1 MAKKSPEYWQKRFEQ
16 VLIDSEKLS
25 VNYEKEMAKIYAEVV
40 ENTQKQLESFYQRY
54 SNETGL
60 DLAEVKKRLDP
71 SSLKRFKD
79 QQKIYLRE
87 VEKLVKKG
95 VPLKQYSQQL
105 KELSARAYVTKLQ
118 EIQYNLNSEI
128 NILTGKQQTNLQ
140 AHMKDTYLQ
149 GYFKSVFELQK
160 GMGFGVSFTVPNNED
175 VQKVLSTPWSGN
187 NYADAIW
194 KNKAK
199 LTQWLNTDLPRHFAS
214 GASVQRM
221 ASDLRKKLDTD
232 QKSAIRLVR
241 TETNY
246 ISNQSTMDAY
256 KNYGIKKYQILA
268 TLDGRTSETCR
279 DMDGRI
285 FDVKDKKVGI
295 NMPPF
300 HPYCR
305 TTTVA
310 YFEDEDLSDME
321 RVARDEDGHKY
332 KVPASMDYSQWN
344 AKYGQ
349 GAPIKKGKTA
359 PEEPVLIAK
368 AVEPKQGT
376 QIPPEQREYKS
387 LTQDDIDEWS
397 SNVLPKLTPEQEK
410 VLYNY
415 TDNSYYD
422 INEYLRGKISF
433 KDPDII
439 NEIDIIKSSMQ
450 ELPQD
455 AKLWRIMNK
464 YDFLKTF
471 KDDSLFNLRGT
482 NDLAVWEQKLLGKN
496 FTDMGFQSTSWTG
509 ASNYIQGR
517 VGDFSVLFR
526 IKAPK
531 GTKAF
536 PVEKFAMI
544 KEEKEIILNAGNK
557 YTITGIKKKEL
568 PKGGTQIIVDLL
580 LHEGL

>member
-175 VQKVLSTPWSGN
+175 VQKVLSTPWSGT

-256 KNYGIKKYQILA
+256 KNYGITKYQILA
-268 TLDGRTSETCR
+268 TLDARTSETCR

-344 AKYGQ
+344 LKYGQ
-349 GAPIKKGKTA
+349 GAPVKKGKTA
-359 PEEPVLIAK
+359 PEKPVLVQQATTQ
-368 AVEPKQGT
+368 VEGTTIPKEE
-376 QIPPEQREYKS
+376 PNYKDF
-387 LTQDDIDEWS
+387 T
-397 SNVLPKLTPEQEK
+397 QEK
-410 VLYNY
+410 VDDWSHDVVPELTDEQKSVLYEY
-415 TDNSYYD
+415 TGVHYGPINSH
-422 INEYLRGKISF
+422 LRKGYTYP
-433 KDPDII
+433 DPDILK
-439 NEIDIIKSSMQ
+439 EIDIIRSAMKQMP
-450 ELPQD
+450 EDTRLF
-455 AKLWRIMNK
+455 RVMNK

-471 KDDSLFNLRGT
+471 GDDFLTSLQPT
-482 NDLAVWEQKLLGKN
+482 NDVSTWKNKLVGKA
-496 FTDMGFQSTSWTG
+496 FTDKGFQSTSWTPK
-509 ASNYIQGR
+509 SKYIESR
-517 VGDFSVLFR
+517 LDDRSILFR
-526 IKAPK
+526 IKTPK
-531 GTKAF
+531 GTKAI
-536 PVEKFAMI
+536 PVEKFSLVPD
-544 KEEKEIILNAGNK
+544 EKEIILNAGNR
-557 YTITGIKKKEL
+557 YIVTGIKQTDTPQGVL
-568 PKGGTQIIVDLL
+568 IIVDCL